1 MDKRRTAIEGLG
13 LVKSW
18 EASGASA
25 AAWCRENGISYHRL
39 QYWRRRQ
46 KVLGNGS
53 QVAIIPPKASFCE
66 IVSQDGLTAEI
77 NGVRLHLERGF
88 DPSLFRDAI
97 AAIRG
102 V

>member
-1 MDKRRTAIEGLG
+1 MDKRRTAREGLR
-13 LVKSW
+13 LVESW
-18 EASGASA
+18 EASGVCA
-25 AAWCRENGISYHRL
+25 AAWCRENGISYHSL

-46 KVLGNGS
+46 KVLSNGS
-53 QVAIIPPKASFCE
+53 RVAIIPPKASFCE

-88 DPSLFRDAI
+88 DPALFREAI
-97 AAIRG
+97 TAIRG